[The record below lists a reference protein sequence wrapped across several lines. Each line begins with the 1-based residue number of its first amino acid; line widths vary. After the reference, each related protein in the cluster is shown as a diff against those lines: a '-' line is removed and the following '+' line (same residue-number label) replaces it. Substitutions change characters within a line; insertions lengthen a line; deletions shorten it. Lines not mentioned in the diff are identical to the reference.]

1 MNGLHFEDRPAL
13 EPSAPNRADVACFV
27 GFVSRRSGT
36 PVPSA
41 LGDWLDEQGW
51 TSPPYDRPGAARDL
65 LDVPVPVDTWDLFD
79 GLFAWDERPLDGQ
92 SGHVGTSYL
101 GAAVR
106 SFFAQ
111 GGRRCYVV
119 RAGDPWSLTDPPAP
133 LDRLGQLVPG
143 YPNSLTS
150 APVDRRSWHGVGHL
164 FGLPDASFLCLPD
177 LADAVRLSAEPVAT
191 EVPEEVR
198 PEQFVECSPPAPSL
212 PPDKGARFYS
222 APRC

>member
-92 SGHVGTSYL
+92 AGHVGTSYL

-119 RAGDPWSLTDPPAP
+119 RVGDPW
-133 LDRLGQLVPG
+133 
-143 YPNSLTS
+143 
-150 APVDRRSWHGVGHL
+150 PVDAAPALREAALDLLLPGFAFSPRTVRTDRTTWRGLGHL
-164 FGLPDASFLCLPD
+164 FGLPEVSFVCLPD
-177 LADAVRLSAEPVAT
+177 LADA
-191 EVPEEVR
+191 
-198 PEQFVECSPPAPSL
+198 
-212 PPDKGARFYS
+212 
-222 APRC
+222 